1 MKKDWEIHHLGFIV
15 SDMDKTIEY
24 YKSLG
29 IATVGR
35 ELPLM
40 QSPNGVK
47 MKARF
52 AQIGSIVLEFFQ
64 PVEGES
70 MQLDFLRKHGEGIQ
84 HMAFA
89 VADIDAEVDDLVSKD
104 VKLIFRADMPTG
116 TRIAYFDT
124 GQIGDFLIELAQPG
138 EKDALA
144 DLLKPTE

>member
-29 IATVGR
+29 IATVGH

-40 QSPNGVK
+40 QSPDGSKLKV
-47 MKARF
+47 RF

-70 MQLDFLRKHGEGIQ
+70 MQLDFLKKHGEGIQ

-89 VADIDAEVDDLVSKD
+89 VADIDAEVDDLVSKG
-104 VKLIFRADMPTG
+104 VKLIFRVDTPTG
-116 TRIAYFDT
+116 SRIAFFDT
-124 GQIGDFLIELAQPG
+124 GQIGDVLIELIQPAG
-138 EKDALA
+138 KDFLA
-144 DLLKPTE
+144 DFLKPEE

>member
-1 MKKDWEIHHLGFIV
+1 MKKDWKIHHLGFIV
-15 SDMDKTIEY
+15 SDMDRAIEY

-29 IATVGR
+29 IATVGP
-35 ELPLM
+35 ELPIA
-40 QSPNGVK
+40 QSPDGSKLKV
-47 MKARF
+47 RF

-89 VADIDAEVDDLVSKD
+89 VADIDAEVDDLVSKG
-104 VKLIFRADMPTG
+104 VKLIFRGDMPTG

-124 GQIGDFLIELAQPG
+124 GQIGDFLIELVQPA

-144 DLLKPTE
+144 DFLKPAE

>member
-1 MKKDWEIHHLGFIV
+1 MKKDWEIRHLGFIV
-15 SDMDKTIEY
+15 SDMDRAIEY

-29 IATVGR
+29 IATVGP
-35 ELPLM
+35 ELPIA
-40 QSPNGVK
+40 QSPDGSKLRV
-47 MKARF
+47 RF

-70 MQLDFLRKHGEGIQ
+70 MQLAFLRKHGEGIQ

-89 VADIDAEVDDLVSKD
+89 VADIDAEVDDLVSKG
-104 VKLIFRADMPTG
+104 VKLVFRADMPTG

-124 GQIGDFLIELAQPG
+124 GQIGDFLIELVQPA

-144 DLLKPTE
+144 DFLKPTE

>member
-15 SDMDKTIEY
+15 SDIDRAIEY

-29 IATVGR
+29 IATVGP
-35 ELPLM
+35 EMPLV
-40 QSPNGVK
+40 QSPDGLKLKV
-47 MKARF
+47 RF

-70 MQLDFLRKHGEGIQ
+70 MHRAFLRKHGEGIQ

-89 VADIDAEVDDLVSKD
+89 VADIDAEVNDLVSKG

-116 TRIAYFDT
+116 SRIAYFDT
-124 GQIGDFLIELAQPG
+124 GQIGDILIELIQQA
-138 EKDALA
+138 EKDGLA
-144 DLLKPTE
+144 EFLKPEE

>member
-1 MKKDWEIHHLGFIV
+1 MKKDWEIRHLGFIV
-15 SDMDKTIEY
+15 SDMDRAIEY

-29 IATVGR
+29 IATVGP
-35 ELPLM
+35 ELPSA
-40 QSPNGVK
+40 QSPDGSKLRV
-47 MKARF
+47 RF

-70 MQLDFLRKHGEGIQ
+70 MQLDFLRKHGEVIQ

-89 VADIDAEVDDLVSKD
+89 VADIDAEVDDLVSKG
-104 VKLIFRADMPTG
+104 VKLVFRGDMPTG

-124 GQIGDFLIELAQPG
+124 GQIGDFLIELVQPA

-144 DLLKPTE
+144 DFLKPTE

>member
-1 MKKDWEIHHLGFIV
+1 MKKDWEIRHLGFIV
-15 SDMDKTIEY
+15 SDMDRAIEY

-29 IATVGR
+29 IATIGP
-35 ELPLM
+35 ELPLT
-40 QSPNGVK
+40 QSPDGSKLKV
-47 MKARF
+47 RF

-70 MQLDFLRKHGEGIQ
+70 MQLDFLKKHGEGIQ

-89 VADIDAEVDDLVSKD
+89 MANIDAEVDDLVSQG

-124 GQIGDFLIELAQPG
+124 GQIGDFLIELVQPA
-138 EKDALA
+138 EKDALV
-144 DLLKPTE
+144 DFLKPTE

>member
-1 MKKDWEIHHLGFIV
+1 MKKDWEIRHLGFIV
-15 SDMDKTIEY
+15 SDMDRAIEY

-29 IATVGR
+29 IATVGH
-35 ELPLM
+35 ELPLT
-40 QSPNGVK
+40 QSPDGSKLKV
-47 MKARF
+47 RF

-70 MQLDFLRKHGEGIQ
+70 MQLNFLKKHGEGIQ

-89 VADIDAEVDDLVSKD
+89 VADIDAEVDDLVSKG

-124 GQIGDFLIELAQPG
+124 GQIGDFLLELVQPA
-138 EKDALA
+138 EKDALV
-144 DLLKPTE
+144 DFLKPTE